1 MLQCV
6 AVCYSV
12 LQVAGPEW
20 YSGEYADVAVYCDV
34 VRCVAGCRTLVVK
47 RRVCGCCSV
56 LQCGAVCCRLQ
67 DLSGKAESMR
77 MKFQEFGRHGST
89 LSLTHLHQFA

>member
-47 RRVCGCCSV
+47 RRVCG
-56 LQCGAVCCRLQ
+56 
-67 DLSGKAESMR
+67 
-77 MKFQEFGRHGST
+77 
-89 LSLTHLHQFA
+89 